1 MYERHPHTRGFA
13 YCSAP
18 LAKGCPRC
26 AAWQGVGPTRKRRR
40 HLHRR
45 STWGVGTVVG
55 YLLQSQLGEGH
66 VGGFVQHVGGGGRFV
81 LEGREEVGYE
91 RG

>member
-1 MYERHPHTRGFA
+1 MYERHPPTRGLA
-13 YCSAP
+13 CCAAP
-18 LAKGCPRC
+18 LAKGCARC
-26 AAWQGVGPTRKRRR
+26 TASRGVGPTRKRR

-45 STWGVGTVVG
+45 STWVGAVVG

-81 LEGREEVGYE
+81 LEGREEVGDE

>member
-1 MYERHPHTRGFA
+1 M
-13 YCSAP
+13 
-18 LAKGCPRC
+18 
-26 AAWQGVGPTRKRRR
+26 
-40 HLHRR
+40 
-45 STWGVGTVVG
+45 GVGTVVG